1 MGAMASGAAVIRYDG
16 SRGVV
21 WRIKWR
27 DADGQQVQETLG
39 AAADGWTKRRAEA
52 ELRARLTDVQ
62 REGRRRAQPL
72 TFEVFAREWL
82 ETYPA
87 ASGLKRST
95 TQGYRGILER
105 HLIPAFGAM
114 KLDAISVSH
123 VERYVALKRGAAY
136 GPRTVNL
143 HLNLLHKLFATA
155 LRRQLVRTNVVSA
168 VERPRAPRRRWTIL
182 SPEEVRAVEAAFEML
197 IAEAADEE
205 QVWREQAKI
214 VLLVSVG
221 LGLRRG
227 EILGLRWRDVALA
240 DPDGAR
246 LRVRETLVRGQTDT
260 PKSERGERTL
270 ALGRRLAEELFQHRA
285 RTAYAGEDEYVFV
298 SPTKGSPF
306 DAVRY
311 TTTLR
316 AALARAGIERPMRP
330 FHDMRHT
337 SLTNAAAAG
346 TPPAALQARAGH
358 ASYGTTQLY
367 VDLAGE
373 TFRDEAERLER
384 RLWGEP
390 VQKTGTNSRSR

>member
-1 MGAMASGAAVIRYDG
+1 MSAMASGAAVIRYEG
-16 SRGVV
+16 PRGVV

-27 DADGQQVQETLG
+27 DADGHQVQETLG

-62 REGRRRAQPL
+62 REGRRRVQPL
-72 TFEVFAREWL
+72 TFAVFAREWL

-95 TQGYRGILER
+95 AQAYRGIIER
-105 HLIPAFGAM
+105 HLLPAFGAL
-114 KLDAISVSH
+114 KLDAISVTQ
-123 VERYVALKRGAAY
+123 VDAYVAAKRHSGY
-136 GPRTVNL
+136 GPRTVNR
-143 HLNLLHKLFATA
+143 HLNLLHKLLATA

-168 VERPRAPRRRWTIL
+168 VERPREPRRRWTIL
-182 SPEEVRAVEAAFEML
+182 SPEEVRAVEAAFKAM
-197 IAEAADEE
+197 IAEAAGEE
-205 QVWREQAKI
+205 HAWREQAKSI
-214 VLLVSVG
+214 FLVSVG
-221 LGLRRG
+221 VGLRRG
-227 EILGLRWRDVALA
+227 EILGLRWRDIALA

-246 LRVRETLVRGQTDT
+246 LRVRETLVRGHTDT
-260 PKSERGERTL
+260 PKSEKGERTL

-285 RTAYAGEDEYVFV
+285 RTAFAGEDEHVFV
-298 SPTKGSPF
+298 SPTKGTPF

-311 TTTLR
+311 TRTLR
-316 AALARAGIERPMRP
+316 EAFRRAGIERPARP

-390 VQKTGTNSRSR
+390 VQETGTKSHSR